1 MKSRICLVTL
11 AAIAVIATRPAPAQQ
26 PAPAA
31 ASQGPVVKS
40 TVDEVV
46 LDFIARDKKGK
57 PVTDLKLEDLA
68 VTDNGA
74 KEQPTS
80 FRLVQGAEAIS
91 QSGAAHQARSPAP
104 AAPGDPGLRSHG
116 RSPPSARP
124 HARAQPT
131 W

>member
-26 PAPAA
+26 PAPGA

-57 PVTDLKLEDLA
+57 AAEHLLLSQTGSAGDEPPDPIGEFLVIGHPVSL
-68 VTDNGA
+68 
-74 KEQPTS
+74 
-80 FRLVQGAEAIS
+80 
-91 QSGAAHQARSPAP
+91 
-104 AAPGDPGLRSHG
+104 
-116 RSPPSARP
+116 PSAAAA
-124 HARAQPT
+124 ARADRQR
-131 W
+131 